1 MRPLALLLLLL
12 ATTAPA
18 AEKKSVTLDVKDED
32 VRVILKSMQR
42 QCGIKNLL
50 IDRDV
55 SGKGMVY
62 FHDVPCDAAFRTV
75 FGMFGLAGQ
84 VEPNIIVVEPRSR

>member
-1 MRPLALLLLLL
+1 MRRLLLLLVVVVSM
-12 ATTAPA
+12 TAS
-18 AEKKSVTLDVKDED
+18 AETPSVTLDVKDAD

-55 SGKGMVY
+55 NGAGTIY
-62 FHDVPCDAAFRTV
+62 FRKVSCDTAFRTV
-75 FGMFGLAGQ
+75 FRQFSLKGQ
-84 VEPNIIVVEPRSR
+84 VEQNLVHVEPRSH